1 MKTILSYFFQILM
14 LPKVTFISNKNVFF
28 FSVVGTYFSMNA
40 SFPLR
45 KWIFW
50 LVQTISFFPSSG
62 NVFFNKSIIFAIAE
76 GFSLYWKPSTLL
88 KSSFLLAITD
98 MSGNNFL
105 KTDPLLPSGNSFS
118 SYSKPFSFIASDIF
132 QEVLYPS

>member
-1 MKTILSYFFQILM
+1 M

-50 LVQTISFFPSSG
+50 LVQTISFFLSSG

-76 GFSLYWKPSTLL
+76 GFSLYWKLSTLL

>member
-1 MKTILSYFFQILM
+1 
-14 LPKVTFISNKNVFF
+14 
-28 FSVVGTYFSMNA
+28 MNA
-40 SFPLR
+40 SF
-45 KWIFW
+45 WV
-50 LVQTISFFPSSG
+50 VQTDFPASKNHKLFPSSG
-62 NVFFNKSIIFAIAE
+62 NVFFNKSIIFAVAE

-88 KSSFLLAITD
+88 ESSFLIAKTITD

-118 SYSKPFSFIASDIF
+118 SYSKPFSFVASDIF